1 MQGLI
6 IGNISNKYKVKINS
20 EIYDCNARGKFRL
33 DEISPVV
40 GDIVEIEI
48 VDEEKKEAIIEKIY
62 DRKTYIKRPKVAN
75 VSQIIFVI
83 SIKHP
88 KPDLLMLDK
97 QLAYA
102 EFLGLKSI
110 IVINKIDL
118 EDDFKEIEETYS
130 KVGYE
135 VYPISAKNNI
145 STDGLKDALK
155 NKISAF
161 SGNSGVGKSTI
172 INCLFN
178 KDITLEGEISTK
190 SKRGKNTT
198 TDIKLYELEDD
209 TYIVDTPGFSSFD
222 IFEIES
228 KDLDKYFIEFKKE
241 IKYCEFVGCTHIKE
255 KNCGI
260 KDALNKGLVDNNRY
274 ERFCKIYE
282 ELKQKEARRW

>member
-6 IGNISNKYKVKINS
+6 IGNISNKYKVKVDKD
-20 EIYDCNARGKFRL
+20 IYDCNARGKFRL

-40 GDIVEIEI
+40 GDNVEIEVI
-48 VDEEKKEAIIEKIY
+48 DENKNEAIIEKIY
-62 DRKTYIKRPKVAN
+62 DRKSYIKRPKVAN
-75 VSQIIFVI
+75 IAQIIFVI
-83 SIKHP
+83 SIKNP

-118 EDDFKEIEETYS
+118 ETDFKEIEDTYS
-130 KVGYE
+130 KIGYE

-145 STDGLKDALK
+145 ATEKLRDTLK
-155 NKISAF
+155 NTISAF

-172 INCLFN
+172 INCLFS
-178 KDITLEGEISTK
+178 KDITLEGEISIK
-190 SKRGKNTT
+190 NKKGKNTT
-198 TDIKLYELEDD
+198 TDIKLYELEEN

-222 IFEIES
+222 IYEIES
-228 KDLDKYFIEFKKE
+228 KDLDKYFVDFKE
-241 IKYCEFVGCTHIKE
+241 RIKDCEFVGCTHIKE

-260 KDALNKGLVDNNRY
+260 KKAIENNELDVKRY
-274 ERFCKIYE
+274 DRFCKIYE

>member
-6 IGNISNKYKVKINS
+6 IGNISNKYKVKINND
-20 EIYDCNARGKFRL
+20 IYDCNARGKFRL
-33 DEISPVV
+33 DEISPIV

-48 VDEEKKEAIIEKIY
+48 IDETKKEAIIEKIY
-62 DRKTYIKRPKVAN
+62 ERKSYIKRPKVAN
-75 VSQIIFVI
+75 VSQIVFVI
-83 SIKHP
+83 SIKNP

-110 IVINKIDL
+110 IAINKIDL
-118 EDDFKEIEETYS
+118 ESDYKEIEDTYS
-130 KVGYE
+130 KIGYE

-145 STDGLKDALK
+145 DTDKLRDSLK
-155 NKISAF
+155 NTISAF

-178 KDITLEGEISTK
+178 KDMTLEGEISIRNK
-190 SKRGKNTT
+190 KGKNTT
-198 TDIKLYELEDD
+198 TDIKLYELEEN

-222 IFEIES
+222 IYEIES
-228 KDLDKYFIEFKKE
+228 KDLDKYFIEFKDK
-241 IKYCEFVGCTHIKE
+241 IRNCEFVGCTHIKE

-260 KDALNKGLVDNNRY
+260 KSALESQEVDKRRY

-282 ELKQKEARRW
+282 ELKQKEARKW